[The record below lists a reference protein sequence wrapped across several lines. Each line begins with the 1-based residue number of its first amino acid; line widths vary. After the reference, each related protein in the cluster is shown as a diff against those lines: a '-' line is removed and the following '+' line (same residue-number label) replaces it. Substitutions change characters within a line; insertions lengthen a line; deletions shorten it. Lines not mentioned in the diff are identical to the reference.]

1 MIIYNEAKPL
11 RFAMHAFEPAPY
23 DGLLLA
29 EPGDSPLHSCME
41 PLQSKLSRALQCGEI
56 QPICQDQVETVNV
69 RVIAATNC
77 DLTTEGANRDFPLT
91 PPAMLRLTLAQFVLI
106 DSPTKII
113 RKYC

>member
-23 DGLLLA
+23 AGLLLA

-69 RVIAATNC
+69 RVIAAINR
-77 DLTTEGANRDFPLT
+77 DLTTEVANSNFPLT
-91 PPAMLRLTLAQFVLI
+91 PQLCFA
-106 DSPTKII
+106 
-113 RKYC
+113 

>member
-29 EPGDSPLHSCME
+29 EPSDSPLHSFMG
-41 PLQSKLSRALQCGEI
+41 PLQSKLSRALQTGEI
-56 QPICQDQVETVNV
+56 QPIDRDQVEIVNV

-77 DLTTEGANRDFPLT
+77 DLTTEVANRNFPST
-91 PPAMLRLTLAQFVLI
+91 PLLCFA
-106 DSPTKII
+106 
-113 RKYC
+113 